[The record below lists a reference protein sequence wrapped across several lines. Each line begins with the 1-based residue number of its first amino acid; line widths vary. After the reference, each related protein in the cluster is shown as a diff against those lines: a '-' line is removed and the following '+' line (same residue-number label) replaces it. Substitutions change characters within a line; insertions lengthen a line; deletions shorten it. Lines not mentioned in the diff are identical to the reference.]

1 MKLTRKK
8 LMELAGLKESLDPNS
23 TYQIDIT
30 YDHMLKPDDIKQ
42 VSGDPLTI
50 AKSIKKAAIQKM
62 GSDMAAHLDFAYGG
76 DEFVSAYEL
85 DKDTYYIITGEET
98 MTIVGKP
105 KSVKYGSFWTSPD
118 QEWIEQMDED
128 SMNARKV

>member
-1 MKLTRKK
+1 
-8 LMELAGLKESLDPNS
+8 MELAGLKESLDPNS
-23 TYQIDIT
+23 TYQIDT
-30 YDHMLKPDDIKQ
+30 THEGGEPDDIKQ

-50 AKSIKKAAIQKM
+50 AKSIKKATIQKM

-76 DEFVSAYEL
+76 DEFISAYEL

-98 MTIVGKP
+98 VTVVGKP
-105 KSVKYGSFWTSPD
+105 KSAKYGSFWTSPD
-118 QEWIEQMDED
+118 QEWIEQMGED